1 MKRFIAKWVSHH
13 IAVGRMMG
21 LRSARKETSCP
32 CCGFKTKTTIHVL
45 RCQSLSARRNWR
57 KGLKE
62 LNHWM
67 TKTHTEPELQAAI
80 YFVLRQFNKDGEYD
94 TYVDSRILTGELRN
108 CVLAQSKIGWTGFL
122 EGLLS
127 PLWAKLQQA
136 HFHQIGSRRTGIRWA
151 TGLSKELWKLVFS
164 MWNHRNSVL
173 FAKGKVDELSGI
185 SAVREAIMLEQQLGL
200 GQLDPAFSPYLKL
213 PASSFS
219 KMKSID
225 LCRWL
230 SLIRQAREETGYQY
244 ADELVTS
251 NALQEWVGLSKSPS
265 QPHRNVNSPRRIRFD
280 RLGYCD

>member
-1 MKRFIAKWVSHH
+1 
-13 IAVGRMMG
+13 
-21 LRSARKETSCP
+21 
-32 CCGFKTKTTIHVL
+32 
-45 RCQSLSARRNWR
+45 
-57 KGLKE
+57 
-62 LNHWM
+62 
-67 TKTHTEPELQAAI
+67 
-80 YFVLRQFNKDGEYD
+80 
-94 TYVDSRILTGELRN
+94 
-108 CVLAQSKIGWTGFL
+108 
-122 EGLLS
+122 
-127 PLWAKLQQA
+127 
-136 HFHQIGSRRTGIRWA
+136 
-151 TGLSKELWKLVFS
+151 

-185 SAVREAIMLEQQLGL
+185 SAVRKAIRLEQQLGL

-225 LCRWL
+225 LRCWL

-251 NALQEWVGLSKSPS
+251 IALREWVGLSKSPS